1 MINSSSFTDILAQ
14 DIIQPQAPRIARVAT
29 LVATNVI
36 RIKTALF
43 QPDSVSIPPL
53 LQILDFMRHSTLRT
67 LATLQVIQVA
77 LLRGPVSHLQY
88 HPCKMQQRRICI
100 NSII

>member
-29 LVATNVI
+29 LLATNVI

-43 QPDSVSIPPL
+43 QPGSVSIPPL
-53 LQILDFMRHSTLRT
+53 LQILDFMRQSTIRT
-67 LATLQVIQVA
+67 STTIQIIQVA
-77 LLRGPVSHLQY
+77 PLRGLQRLVK
-88 HPCKMQQRRICI
+88 HQGKRQQRRICI
-100 NSII
+100 NTNI